1 MLKRFKPKSEFN
13 RNILTLMTGT
23 TIAQAIPIAISPIL
37 TRIYTPEDFGIF
49 AIFLAITLIIGS
61 IANGRYEL
69 AIMMPKKDEDAINIF
84 ALGFIITT
92 SLSLLLLV
100 LVLIFQK
107 YFIFLLKNEEIGV
120 WLYFVPI
127 SVFFFGIFNI
137 LNYFNNR
144 KKNYKDISNA
154 NILKSIVAAIIQL
167 SIGFIQQGATGL
179 ISGQIISQFFA
190 NTKLLKNIIKDKVLI
205 SKITKKKIIALA
217 KRYKNFPKYS
227 MPSGLLNITSLQVPV
242 FLLGAFF
249 NIAIVGFY
257 SLSYRFISL
266 PMSIIGSSIGQ
277 VFFQKSSELKN
288 DKKALKKIT
297 LETYKKLFKIGI
309 LPFAII
315 TVFGDYIFAF
325 VFGKDWIVAGEY
337 AQLLAIWILFLFIH
351 SPITNLFSTLEKQKD
366 ALLFNIIII
375 FSRVLILFF
384 GGYFLKDIYITI
396 FLYSA
401 VGVFLNLSMLFYF
414 FKILNINIFN
424 EIVYLIKNIAIIIL
438 PICIMRLLFH

>member
-69 AIMMPKKDEDAINIF
+69 AIMIPKKDEDAINIF

-92 SLSLLLLV
+92 SISLLLLV
-100 LVLIFQK
+100 LVLIFQR

-190 NTKLLKNIIKDKVLI
+190 NTKLLKNIIKDKILI

-242 FLLGAFF
+242 LLLGTFF
-249 NIAIVGFY
+249 NTAIVGFY

-297 LETYKKLFKIGI
+297 LQTYKKLFKIGI
-309 LPFAII
+309 IPFAII

-351 SPITNLFSTLEKQKD
+351 SPITNLFATLEKQKD

-375 FSRVLILFF
+375 FSRILIISL
-384 GGYFLKDIYITI
+384 GGYFFKDIYITI
-396 FLYSA
+396 FLYS
-401 VGVFLNLSMLFYF
+401 VLGIFLNLSILFYF
-414 FKILNINIFN
+414 FRLLKINIFN
-424 EIVYLIKNIAIIIL
+424 EIVYLLTNITIVIL
-438 PICIMRLLFH
+438 PLYVVRLLLN

>member
-69 AIMMPKKDEDAINIF
+69 AIMIPKKDEDAINIF

-92 SLSLLLLV
+92 SISLLLLV
-100 LVLIFQK
+100 LVLIFQT
-107 YFIFLLKNEEIGV
+107 YFTYLVKNEEIGV

-154 NILKSIVAAIIQL
+154 NILKSIVAAIIQI
-167 SIGFIQQGATGL
+167 SIGLIQQGATGL

-190 NTKLLKNIIKDKVLI
+190 NTKLLKNIIKDKILI

-227 MPSGLLNITSLQVPV
+227 MPARLLNITSVQVPV

-249 NIAIVGFY
+249 NTAIVGFY
-257 SLSYRFISL
+257 SLSYRFINL

-277 VFFQKSSELKN
+277 VFFQKSSEIKN

-315 TVFGDYIFAF
+315 TIFGDYIFAF

-337 AQLLAIWILFLFIH
+337 AQILAIWTLFLFIY
-351 SPITNLFSTLEKQKD
+351 SPISNLFATLEKQKD

-375 FSRVLILFF
+375 FSRILIISL
-384 GGYFLKDIYITI
+384 GGYFFKDIYITI

-401 VGVFLNLSMLFYF
+401 LGIFLNLTILFYF
-414 FKILNINIFN
+414 FKLLKINIFN
-424 EIVYLIKNIAIIIL
+424 EIVYLATNITIVIL
-438 PICIMRLLFH
+438 PLYTARLLFN

>member
-69 AIMMPKKDEDAINIF
+69 AIMIPKKDEDAINIF

-92 SLSLLLLV
+92 SISLLLLV

-154 NILKSIVAAIIQL
+154 NILKSIVAAIMQL

-190 NTKLLKNIIKDKVLI
+190 NTKLLKNIIKDKILI

-217 KRYKNFPKYS
+217 KKYKNFPKYS

-249 NIAIVGFY
+249 NTAIVGFY
-257 SLSYRFISL
+257 SLSYRFINL

-297 LETYKKLFKIGI
+297 LQTYKKLFKIGI

-351 SPITNLFSTLEKQKD
+351 SPITNLFATLEKQKD

-375 FSRVLILFF
+375 FSRILILSL
-384 GGYFLKDIYITI
+384 GGYFFKDIYITI
-396 FLYSA
+396 FLYS
-401 VGVFLNLSMLFYF
+401 VLGIFLNLCILFYF
-414 FKILNINIFN
+414 FKLLKINIFN
-424 EIVYLIKNIAIIIL
+424 EIIYLVTNITIVIL
-438 PICIMRLLFH
+438 PLYVVRLLFN

>member
-69 AIMMPKKDEDAINIF
+69 AIMIPKKDEDAINIF

-92 SLSLLLLV
+92 SISLLLLV
-100 LVLIFQK
+100 LVLIFQT
-107 YFIFLLKNEEIGV
+107 YFTYLLKNEEIGV

-167 SIGFIQQGATGL
+167 SIGLIQQGATGL

-190 NTKLLKNIIKDKVLI
+190 NTKLLKNIIKDKILI

-217 KRYKNFPKYS
+217 KKYKNFPKYS

-249 NIAIVGFY
+249 NTAIVGFY
-257 SLSYRFISL
+257 SLSYRFINL

-297 LETYKKLFKIGI
+297 LQTYKKLFKIGI

-351 SPITNLFSTLEKQKD
+351 SPITNLFATLEKQKD

-375 FSRVLILFF
+375 FSRILILSL
-384 GGYFLKDIYITI
+384 GGYFFKDIYITI
-396 FLYSA
+396 FLYS
-401 VGVFLNLSMLFYF
+401 VLGIFLNLCILFYF
-414 FKILNINIFN
+414 FKLLKINIFN
-424 EIVYLIKNIAIIIL
+424 EIIYLVTNITIVIL
-438 PICIMRLLFH
+438 PLYAVRLLFN